1 MRSFRKY
8 VALTLC
14 LGISASVVGAAE
26 KEKKPVSQEKVA
38 KKPPGKGKGKKGKE
52 NKPEED
58 PEAIGRIN
66 LPIQKGHDSFGLKI
80 PYENADGVLQMI
92 FKVGRASRL
101 DDNHVQM
108 AELEVET
115 FDDDGKPEMTIDLP
129 VSILDLNTR
138 MLTTESKVTIRRS
151 DFEITGDSME
161 FNTKTKQGRLAG
173 NVRMLIFEQPEPK
186 SSEAPSSEE
195 KTQ

>member
-26 KEKKPVSQEKVA
+26 KEKKPVSQEKTA
-38 KKPPGKGKGKKGKE
+38 KKPPAKGKGKKGKE
-52 NKPEED
+52 EKTEEESD
-58 PEAIGRIN
+58 ASGRIN

-80 PYENADGVLQMI
+80 PYENAEGVLQMI

-101 DDNHVQM
+101 DEDHVQM

-115 FDDDGKPEMTIDLP
+115 FDDDGKSEMVIDLP

-138 MLTTESKVTIRRS
+138 LLTTESKVTIRRS
-151 DFEITGDSME
+151 DFEITGNSME
-161 FNTKTKQGRLAG
+161 FDTKTKQGRLAG
-173 NVRMLIFEQPEPK
+173 NVRMLIFEQLEPK
-186 SSEAPSSEE
+186 STEAPSSEE